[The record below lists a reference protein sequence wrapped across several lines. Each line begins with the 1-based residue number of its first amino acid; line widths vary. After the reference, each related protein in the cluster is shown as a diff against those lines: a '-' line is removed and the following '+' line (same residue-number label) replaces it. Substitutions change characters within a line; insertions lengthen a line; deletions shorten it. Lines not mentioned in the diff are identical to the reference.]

1 MYLLSRGMDEFKSWG
16 FLGFLGFLVSGFS
29 GFWFLVSGFWFL
41 VSGTSGFYF
50 RMCWRFS
57 SQKHPE
63 NKSWARPATSLP
75 LDEPKMYQRF
85 CARGLILNPS
95 SSTETVAIFVAARGV
110 PRVI

>member
-1 MYLLSRGMDEFKSWG
+1 MNSSLGDFWVFWVFW
-16 FLGFLGFLVSGFS
+16 FLG
-29 GFWFLVSGFWFL
+29 FLVSGFWFL